1 MTLPGALPNALPSVL
16 ADNPRLDRWLNFAAA
31 GKVELA
37 TGRVELGQGVLTAM
51 TQIAAEELDVAFER
65 IIIRSGD
72 TDRTPNEGYTAGS
85 QSMQAGGIALRAA
98 CAESRTLFLEEAAR
112 RLGCAAA
119 ELAVRDGRIL
129 RNGAATQFD
138 YWSLAASVNL
148 AREATGTAA
157 RKPVA
162 DYTIVGR
169 NAARVDLPA
178 TLFGKATFV
187 HDMAIEGMSHARVV
201 RQPNRG
207 ATLGTIDEA
216 AIRRVARGPISFLR
230 DGNFLAIVG
239 DDETAVEAGAAAATT
254 HATWRGVEQSSGL
267 QQEANWLLQRPS
279 IDRTIGAPPSDSTRG
294 LQSYEAVYTRGH
306 LAHASI
312 APSCALALYRDGH
325 LTVWTHCQGV
335 YPLRAALSRMLKLEA
350 SAISVRHVQGPGCY
364 GHNGADDAAADAA
377 VIAVRLPG
385 RPIRVRWRR
394 QEEFAFEPVS
404 PAMVVKVRATLDTAG
419 HPVDWTTEIWSGT
432 HQGRPGG
439 GATLLAAEALPDPP
453 PVPAP
458 TDVPEAAGGGATRN
472 GEPLYDFAAKRIV
485 HHLVPEVPRRTS
497 ALRSLGAMPNVF
509 ALESFIDEL
518 AERAQQDPI
527 AYRLARLSDPRARR
541 VIERAAAMANWNET
555 ERRADRD
562 QAHRAK
568 GVGFAQYKNRA
579 AYAAVIVELEVEES
593 IRLVR
598 AWCAADAGLVVN
610 PDAVINQLEGG
621 IIQSASWVL
630 KEQVRFDTASGG
642 PIDWETYPVLRFSE
656 VPEIAIDLVASD
668 SDTPLG
674 VGEAT
679 AGPTAAAIGNAAS
692 RALSIRMRDLPLT
705 RERIM
710 ARLLAQ

>member
-1 MTLPGALPNALPSVL
+1 MTLPSVL
-16 ADNPRLDRWLNFAAA
+16 ADNRRLDRWLSFATP
-31 GKVELA
+31 GEVEMA

-51 TQIAAEELDVAFER
+51 RQIAAEELDVAIER
-65 IIIRSGD
+65 ITVRSGD

-85 QSMQAGGIALRAA
+85 QSMQAGGIALRMA
-98 CAESRTLFLEEAAR
+98 CAEARSLFLDHSAQRLNCDAAD
-112 RLGCAAA
+112 
-119 ELAVRDGRIL
+119 LAVRDGVFV
-129 RNGAATQFD
+129 RNGTPTPWD
-138 YWSLAASVNL
+138 YWSLAQSVSL
-148 AREATGTAA
+148 AREATGTATC
-157 RKPVA
+157 KPAA

-169 NAARVDLPA
+169 SAARVDLPA
-178 TLFGKATFV
+178 KIFGAASFV
-187 HDMAIEGMSHARVV
+187 HDTALDGMTHARVV

-207 ATLGTIDEA
+207 AALNSFDEA
-216 AIRRVARGPISFLR
+216 AIRRAARGSISFIR

-239 DDETAVEAGAAAATT
+239 NDETAVEAAAAAAASHTR
-254 HATWRGVEQSSGL
+254 WSGGEQPNAL

-279 IDRTIGAPPSDSTRG
+279 VDRVIGAPEPNSARG
-294 LQSYEAVYTRGH
+294 LQSYEATYTRGH

-335 YPLRAALSRMLKLEA
+335 YPLRAALARMLKLDP

-377 VIAVRLPG
+377 VIALRMPG

-404 PAMVVKVRATLDTAG
+404 PAMVVKMRATLDAAG

-453 PVPAP
+453 PIPAP

-472 GEPLYDFAAKRIV
+472 GEPLYDIPTKRII
-485 HHLVPEVPRRTS
+485 HHLVPETPRRTS

-518 AERAQQDPI
+518 ADRTRQDPV

-541 VIERAAAMANWNET
+541 VIERAAAMANWGEA
-555 ERRADRD
+555 ERHADRS
-562 QAHRAK
+562 QANRAK
-568 GVGFAQYKNRA
+568 GIGFAQYKNRA
-579 AYAAVIVELEVEES
+579 AYAAVIIELEVEES
-593 IRLVR
+593 IRLLH
-598 AWCAADAGLVVN
+598 AWCAADAGLFVN
-610 PDAVINQLEGG
+610 PDAAINQLEGG

-630 KEQVRFDTASGG
+630 KEQVRFDSANGG
-642 PIDWETYPVLRFSE
+642 PIDWESYPVLRFSE
-656 VPEIAIDLVASD
+656 VPEIAVELVASD
-668 SDTPLG
+668 SNLPLG

-679 AGPTAAAIGNAAS
+679 AGPTAAAIGNAVS
-692 RALSIRMRDLPLT
+692 RALGIRIRDLPLT

-710 ARLLAQ
+710 ARLLA